1 MSITKEKMVS
11 VIYELKYD
19 DAEAQLIEK
28 VEKDSPLTF
37 LFGAGRMLEHFEK
50 NLDGLKSGDNFDFK
64 LSADEAYGPVTEQAV
79 VDVPL
84 QAFEVEGKVD
94 EELIKLGNTIPMMDS
109 YGNRLHGI
117 VLEVT
122 DANVKMDFNHPLAG
136 EDLHFTGQVI
146 EVRDAKPEEL
156 VESCGSGGCGSGG
169 CGSGCGTDSHEHE
182 HSHAEQGGGSCGS
195 GGCCGC

>member
-1 MSITKEKMVS
+1 MSITKDKMVS

-50 NLDGLKSGDNFDFK
+50 KLDGLKIGDTFDFK
-64 LSADEAYGPVTEQAV
+64 LSANEAYGEVTDEALV
-79 VDVPL
+79 EVPIE
-84 QAFEVEGKVD
+84 AFEVDGKVD

-109 YGNRLHGI
+109 YGNKLHGI
-117 VLEVT
+117 VLEVSDT
-122 DANVKMDFNHPLAG
+122 NIKMDFNHPLAG
-136 EDLHFTGQVI
+136 EDLHFIGKVI
-146 EVRDAKPEEL
+146 EVRDAKPEEISQ
-156 VESCGSGGCGSGG
+156 SCGSGGCGSGG
-169 CGSGCGTDSHEHE
+169 CGSGCGSEHDHEE
-182 HSHAEQGGGSCGS
+182 HSHAEASGGGCGS